1 MKKKNIY
8 IYIYMISISFVPS
21 YSINNRQEKTWV
33 DRYKSNYEKTTK
45 KERQVLHTRTSIRNP
60 KNVKDLKF

>member
-1 MKKKNIY
+1 
-8 IYIYMISISFVPS
+8 MISISFVPS

-45 KERQVLHTRTSIRNP
+45 KERQVLHTRTSIKNP